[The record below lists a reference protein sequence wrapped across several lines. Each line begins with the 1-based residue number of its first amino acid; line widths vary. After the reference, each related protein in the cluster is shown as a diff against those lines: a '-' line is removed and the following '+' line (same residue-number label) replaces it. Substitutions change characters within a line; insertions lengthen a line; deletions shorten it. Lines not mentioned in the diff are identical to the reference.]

1 MLTNPFTRQRVSV
14 VDPTVDIETI
24 NRMLAAAVV
33 NSSFRDLL
41 LGNPQAAVE
50 TGFAGECF
58 ELSNGS
64 LNFLKSIRAVSL
76 RDFAQQVHDRLPGH
90 LATMM

>member
-24 NRMLAAAVV
+24 DRLLAAAVV
-33 NSSFRDLL
+33 SSSFRALL

-64 LNFLKSIRAVSL
+64 LNVLKSIRAVSL

-90 LATMM
+90 MATMM